1 VTLQVQQRCC
11 HACSPFPGAT
21 KNGTSMQRGPDSYS
35 GSLAT
40 AGRAQPHHDRP
51 LRGSDK
57 SARAATFSFIMVRR
71 RRCLTPIAL
80 SIDVV
85 VTDLE
90 LPGSCDGVALT
101 RHINARFPA
110 LPVIVAS
117 GRPPPTWD
125 GLTIA
130 GFYQKPYDPDAISRR
145 VAALCGDGTDTAQRD
160 QGRG

>member
-1 VTLQVQQRCC
+1 MAYVLVVEDEILLRSWLAERLRDEG
-11 HACSPFPGAT
+11 HDVVEAA
-21 KNGTSMQRGPDSYS
+21 S
-35 GSLAT
+35 GDEAKAVLS
-40 AGRAQPHHDRP
+40 
-51 LRGSDK
+51 S
-57 SARAATFSFIMVRR
+57 
-71 RRCLTPIAL
+71 PIAL

>member
-1 VTLQVQQRCC
+1 MAYVLVVEDEILLRSWLAERLRDEG
-11 HACSPFPGAT
+11 HDVVEAA
-21 KNGTSMQRGPDSYS
+21 S
-35 GSLAT
+35 GDEAKAVLS
-40 AGRAQPHHDRP
+40 
-51 LRGSDK
+51 S
-57 SARAATFSFIMVRR
+57 
-71 RRCLTPIAL
+71 PIAL

-130 GFYQKPYDPDAISRR
+130 GFYQKPYDPDAIARR